1 MDQNPQLKVLEGTLK
16 GEQFEVTPDGIVI
29 GRGDDCQ
36 VRLVEPGVSR
46 EHARVFLHNAGVW
59 VQDLG
64 SRNGVYVKDAKITR
78 AKSLS
83 PGTRFKVGEHTF
95 VISLTEMEKEAGTPP
110 PLVGIP
116 ERPTN
121 VGNEPTVSEPAPVS
135 PLRGIRLWAVIGGV
149 LALAAIAAKLLA
161 G

>member
-36 VRLVEPGVSR
+36 VRLTEPGVSR

-64 SRNGVYVKDAKITR
+64 SRNGVYVKNARITR

-83 PGTRFKVGEHTF
+83 PGTRFTVGDHTF
-95 VISLTEMEKEAGTPP
+95 VISLTEDEKDASTPP
-110 PLVGIP
+110 PVVGIP
-116 ERPTN
+116 EQPTN

-135 PLRGIRLWAVIGGV
+135 PFRGARMWAVVGGFLV
-149 LALAAIAAKLLA
+149 LAAIAAKLLA

>member
-16 GEQFEVTPDGIVI
+16 GERFEVTPDGIVI
-29 GRGDDCQ
+29 GRGDGCQ
-36 VRLVEPGVSR
+36 VRLIEPGVSR

-64 SRNGVYVKDAKITR
+64 SRNGVYVKDARITR

-95 VISLTEMEKEAGTPP
+95 VISLTEDQNDEGPP
-110 PLVGIP
+110 PPVVGVP

-121 VGNEPTVSEPAPVS
+121 VGNEPTVSEPAPVA
-135 PLRGIRLWAVIGGV
+135 PLRSGRVWAVVGGL
-149 LALAAIAAKLLA
+149 LALAAIAATLLS

>member
-1 MDQNPQLKVLEGTLK
+1 
-16 GEQFEVTPDGIVI
+16 
-29 GRGDDCQ
+29 
-36 VRLVEPGVSR
+36 
-46 EHARVFLHNAGVW
+46 
-59 VQDLG
+59 
-64 SRNGVYVKDAKITR
+64 VKDAKITR